1 MREGAEIMNITIT
14 ESDARQFLS
23 RPGNPHIVQHNKGV
37 QIVSE
42 SYYRAYRGRLITT
55 RADLAAID
63 PAAATYEPAM
73 LAGLLSDYA
82 SNMED

>member
-1 MREGAEIMNITIT
+1 MNITIT

-23 RPGNPHIVQHNKGV
+23 RPGNPHIVRRGKGV
-37 QIVSE
+37 QVVSE
-42 SYYRAYRGRLITT
+42 AYYRIYGGPLIIT

-63 PAAATYEPAM
+63 PGAATYEPSA